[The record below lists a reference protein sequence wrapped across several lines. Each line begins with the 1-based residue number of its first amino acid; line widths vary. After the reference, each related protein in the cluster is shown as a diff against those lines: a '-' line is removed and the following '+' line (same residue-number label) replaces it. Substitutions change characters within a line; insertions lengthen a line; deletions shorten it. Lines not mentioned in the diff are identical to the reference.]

1 VAGTVAVCRCICGT
15 SIKVIAEM
23 DSNPPATQ
31 TVSCP
36 KCHAPHAIHADRI
49 IAISKDMSDL
59 GLAPAR
65 CEEKERL
72 LGAQNIAFD
81 IYRRGATELAEAAG
95 MVAHSE
101 FDFIAKRV
109 RAARQALLAIRQE
122 LIEHTAK
129 HSC

>member
-1 VAGTVAVCRCICGT
+1 VAGTVAVWRCICGT

-36 KCHAPHAIHADRI
+36 KCHAPQAVHADTI
-49 IAISKDMSDL
+49 ITISKDMSDL
-59 GLAPAR
+59 GPFPR

-81 IYRRGATELAEAAG
+81 IYRRGVTEIAEPAG
-95 MVAHSE
+95 TVAHSE
-101 FDFIAKRV
+101 FEFIAKRV
-109 RAARQALLAIRQE
+109 RAARQAFLAIRQQ
-122 LIEHTAK
+122 LIEHNAK